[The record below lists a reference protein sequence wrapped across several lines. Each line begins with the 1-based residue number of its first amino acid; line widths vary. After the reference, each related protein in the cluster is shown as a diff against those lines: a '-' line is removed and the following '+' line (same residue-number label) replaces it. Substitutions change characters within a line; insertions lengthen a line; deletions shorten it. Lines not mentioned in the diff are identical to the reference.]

1 MGRGELKKD
10 KSYYNSLFLQISL
23 SLDFMSLVIKMF
35 LLLGTGRGLFT
46 WEFHLLFLGRKRKIR
61 VPFLPLL
68 FFKCF

>member
-35 LLLGTGRGLFT
+35 LLLGTGRALFT
-46 WEFHLLFLGRKRKIR
+46 WEFHLLFS
-61 VPFLPLL
+61 
-68 FFKCF
+68 